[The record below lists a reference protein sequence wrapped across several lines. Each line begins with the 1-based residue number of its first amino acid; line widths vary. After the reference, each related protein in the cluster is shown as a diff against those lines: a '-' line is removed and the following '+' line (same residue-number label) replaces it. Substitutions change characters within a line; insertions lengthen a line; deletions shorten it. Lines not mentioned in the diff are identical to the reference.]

1 MTYTNGKLEDED
13 EDDSGIYCERVNG
26 EVLCMKFSE
35 YLESGFI
42 LSEAIPLKEISGYP
56 KGH

>member
-1 MTYTNGKLEDED
+1 MTYTNGEMQEED
-13 EDDSGIYCERVNG
+13 GIYCERIDG

-35 YLESGFI
+35 YMKKGFV
-42 LSEAIPLKEISGYP
+42 LSEALPIKEMTNPP

>member
-1 MTYTNGKLEDED
+1 MTYTNGKVE
-13 EDDSGIYCERVNG
+13 EDDGIYCERVDG

-35 YLESGFI
+35 YIKKGFI
-42 LSEAIPLKEISGYP
+42 PSEALPIRELTNLP

>member
-1 MTYTNGKLEDED
+1 MTYTNGEL
-13 EDDSGIYCERVNG
+13 DDNDDDGIYCERVDG

-35 YLESGFI
+35 YLEKGFV
-42 LSEAIPLKEISGYP
+42 LSEAIPLKEISDHP